1 MIIGSKKAFIGKGL
15 IMSHAVDVPEHFMP
29 ARIERIEQVT
39 PLIKVFTLTADPA
52 RFHARA
58 GQWLDLAIPGKGE
71 PCVGGYSVV
80 SAPSDDGHLQL
91 AIKYADHHQATYHL
105 HTVSQVGDEVLV
117 TAGQGVFFFEPGMGR
132 EVVLLGAGIGVTP
145 LISILRL
152 IHRDAPD
159 VHAHLVY
166 SVASRREVLFADEL
180 AGMAKAPNIH
190 VTLTVTREA
199 EDWLGHTGRISH
211 PLLESL
217 NLSGE
222 ALYYYCG
229 SRDFIEDMTELLT
242 AWGIPEAHLKYEKWW

>member
-1 MIIGSKKAFIGKGL
+1 
-15 IMSHAVDVPEHFMP
+15 MSHAADAPGHFIP

-39 PLIKVFTLTADPA
+39 PLIKVFTLAADPE

-58 GQWLDLAIPGKGE
+58 GQWLDLVIPRAGE

-80 SAPSDDGHLQL
+80 SAPSDDGRLEL
-91 AIKYADHHQATYHL
+91 AIKYADHHEATYYL
-105 HTVSQVGDEVLV
+105 HTVSRVGDEVLV
-117 TAGQGVFFFEPGMGR
+117 TPGQGMFFFEPGMSR

-145 LISILRL
+145 LMSILRL
-152 IHRDAPD
+152 IHRDTPD

-166 SVASRREVLFADEL
+166 SVASRREVLFPDEL
-180 AGMAKAPNIH
+180 AVLGQAPNID

-217 NLSGE
+217 NLSRE

-229 SRDFIEDMTELLT
+229 SREFIDDMTELLT
-242 AWGIPEAHLKYEKWW
+242 EWGIPEGQLRYEKWW